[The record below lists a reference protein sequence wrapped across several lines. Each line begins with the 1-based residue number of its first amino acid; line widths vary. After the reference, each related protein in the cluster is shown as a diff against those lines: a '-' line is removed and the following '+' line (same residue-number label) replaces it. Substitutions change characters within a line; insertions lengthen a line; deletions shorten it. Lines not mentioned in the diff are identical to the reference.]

1 VVHRS
6 PELWRRGD
14 DPRPSGRVQPD
25 APSTKYRALFALAL
39 ASFGIGTTEFV
50 IMGLLPDVAHDLAV
64 TIPQAGLLVTAY
76 ALGVAFGA
84 PILAIA
90 TARLDRRRALLL
102 LIGIFILGNCLCAIA
117 PSYALLMGARIVTAF
132 SHGAF
137 FGLGAVVAANVVTPG
152 KRAQAIA
159 LMFTGLTLANV
170 LGVPF
175 GTALGQAAGW
185 RATFW
190 AVVGIGIVA
199 ALALYAWLPRGIK
212 SSGAGLMQ
220 EARTLGRTQVLLAML
235 ISVLASASLFSVF
248 TYITPILE
256 NVTRESP
263 HQVTWVLLLFGVGLT
278 FGNILGGRLGDWR
291 LLPSVIA
298 IFILLVVVLGV
309 LTITSPMPWLAGTT
323 IFVWGVLAFA
333 LVSPLQMRVVNEAE
347 GAPNLASTLN
357 QGAFNIGNA
366 AGAFA
371 GELALTDGVSYA
383 SIPWLGVGF
392 AALGLAFS
400 LLSHLLDRRAPRTGH
415 DEPSISAEP
424 DAIPAS
430 SGAR

>member
-1 VVHRS
+1 MNQGS
-6 PELWRRGD
+6 RRCPD
-14 DPRPSGRVQPD
+14 ILTSSGLP
-25 APSTKYRALFALAL
+25 LLALAM

-64 TIPQAGLLVTAY
+64 TIPQAGLLVSGY
-76 ALGVAFGA
+76 ALGVAFGP
-84 PILAIA
+84 PILAVA
-90 TARLDRRRALLL
+90 TARLERRRALLL
-102 LIGIFILGNCLCAIA
+102 LIAIFIVGNVLCALA

-132 SHGAF
+132 CHGAV
-137 FGLGAVVAANVVTPG
+137 FGLGAVVAAKVVPPQ

-190 AVVGIGIVA
+190 AVVAIGIVA
-199 ALALYAWLPRGIK
+199 ALALYAWLPRGIT
-212 SSGAGLMQ
+212 SRGAGLMQ

-263 HQVTWVLLLFGVGLT
+263 QHVTWVLLLFGVGLT
-278 FGNILGGRLGDWR
+278 FGNIVGGRLGDWR
-291 LLPSVIA
+291 LMPSVIA
-298 IFILLVVVLGV
+298 IFILLIVVLGV
-309 LTITSPMPWLAGTT
+309 LTMTSHIAWLAATT
-323 IFVWGVLAFA
+323 IFVWGILAFA
-333 LVSPLQMRVVNEAE
+333 LVSPLQMQVVNEAS

-357 QGAFNIGNA
+357 Q
-366 AGAFA
+366 
-371 GELALTDGVSYA
+371 
-383 SIPWLGVGF
+383 
-392 AALGLAFS
+392 
-400 LLSHLLDRRAPRTGH
+400 
-415 DEPSISAEP
+415 
-424 DAIPAS
+424 
-430 SGAR
+430 

>member
-1 VVHRS
+1 MHIDNS
-6 PELWRRGD
+6 
-14 DPRPSGRVQPD
+14 
-25 APSTKYRALFALAL
+25 STNSRALLALAV

-50 IMGLLPDVAHDLAV
+50 IMGLLPDVAHDLRV
-64 TIPQAGLLVTAY
+64 TIPQAGLLVSGY
-76 ALGVAFGA
+76 ALGVVLGA
-84 PILAIA
+84 PILAVA

-137 FGLGAVVAANVVTPG
+137 FGLGAVVAANVVLPQ
-152 KRAQAIA
+152 KRSQAVA
-159 LMFTGLTLANV
+159 LMFTGLALANV

-185 RATFW
+185 RTTFW
-190 AVVGIGIVA
+190 VVVGIGIVA
-199 ALALYAWLPRGIK
+199 SLTLYAWLPRGIT

-220 EARTLGRTQVLLAML
+220 ETRTLVRRQVLLAML

-248 TYITPILE
+248 TYLTPILE

-263 HQVTWVLLLFGVGLT
+263 HQVTWVLLLLGVGLT
-278 FGNILGGRLGDWR
+278 FGNLLGGRLGDWR
-291 LLPSVIA
+291 LMPSVIV
-298 IFILLVVVLGV
+298 IFSFLIVVLGV
-309 LTITSPMPWLAGTT
+309 FTVTSHIAWLATQT
-323 IFVWGVLAFA
+323 IFLLGVLAFA
-333 LVSPLQMRVVNEAE
+333 LVSPLQMQVVNEAS

-357 QGAFNIGNA
+357 QGAFNLGNA

-371 GELALTDGVSYA
+371 GELALTDGVSYGN
-383 SIPWLGVGF
+383 IPLIGAGL

-400 LLSHLLDRRAPRTGH
+400 LLSHLL
-415 DEPSISAEP
+415 
-424 DAIPAS
+424 
-430 SGAR
+430 